1 MLILSQASN
10 ADQSSV
16 FSTLKTILDKIPL
29 GGGSSQMSQGETLAA
44 ESKAYHF
51 DPNNVAPP
59 EVQRRL
65 WALLKWHDNVFRNVS
80 EITSSIPGLESLLSN
95 LSDALNTCNSL
106 SHLTLVGE
114 LTRFIDVYTI
124 LAPWLTVSVTPN
136 LQ

>member
-1 MLILSQASN
+1 
-10 ADQSSV
+10 
-16 FSTLKTILDKIPL
+16 
-29 GGGSSQMSQGETLAA
+29 MSQGETLAA